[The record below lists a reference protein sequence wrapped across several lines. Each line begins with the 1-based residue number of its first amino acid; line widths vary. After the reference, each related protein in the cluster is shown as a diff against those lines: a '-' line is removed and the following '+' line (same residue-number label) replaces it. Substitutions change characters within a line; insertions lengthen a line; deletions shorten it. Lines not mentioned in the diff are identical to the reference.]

1 MNDGIDRLLDSV
13 ITSYDK
19 WNSRIST
26 GMLNDWLEKFKKRDN
41 LPKDGEMTLKINYL
55 IQARVRPPHFIFFV
69 NNKKIFKDNYMRF
82 VTQNIADEFK
92 MDGIPLRITLRST
105 NNKENEQK
113 YKKNKP
119 EKEKK

>member
-113 YKKNKP
+113 YKKNKS